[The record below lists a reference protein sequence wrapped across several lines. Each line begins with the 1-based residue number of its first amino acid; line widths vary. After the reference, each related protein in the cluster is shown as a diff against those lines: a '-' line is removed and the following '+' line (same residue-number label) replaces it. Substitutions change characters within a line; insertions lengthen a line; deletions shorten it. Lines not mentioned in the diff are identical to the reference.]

1 MKADYAVP
9 RWLIVAVALVSPAAA
24 AVLYWVEPTDSSWY
38 PRCFLNLTT
47 GLHCPFCGATRCGHA
62 LLNGDIAQAAAWN
75 ALTVVLLPLAA
86 LWLYWA
92 AFRAARGKP
101 LPIFNPP
108 YWCLRLFLIL
118 LFAFWFVRNLPFFPF
133 DLLAPHKL

>member
-1 MKADYAVP
+1 MVEDAVI

-24 AVLYWVEPTDSSWY
+24 AVLYYVEPTDSTWY
-38 PRCFLNLTT
+38 PKCFLNWTT

-62 LLNGDIAQAAAWN
+62 LLNGNLAQAAAWN
-75 ALTVVLLPLAA
+75 LLTVFLLPVAA
-86 LWLYWA
+86 LLLYWA
-92 AFRAARGKP
+92 AFRVLRRKP
-101 LPIFNPP
+101 LPAFNPP
-108 YWCLRLFLIL
+108 AWCLRAFLIL